1 MQDFAPL
8 TQSLWKGKNPIYFG
22 VIRSKVRPTA
32 VKGAELLGAVD
43 GCTVCIN
50 FPATFK
56 FSPATSKSIDIPGL
70 NGSLCLV
77 KLKYNHYNY
86 ISS

>member
-1 MQDFAPL
+1 L
-8 TQSLWKGKNPIYFG
+8 I
-22 VIRSKVRPTA
+22 
-32 VKGAELLGAVD
+32 GAVD
-43 GCTVCIN
+43 GCTVRIN

-86 ISS
+86 ISY

>member
-1 MQDFAPL
+1 
-8 TQSLWKGKNPIYFG
+8 
-22 VIRSKVRPTA
+22 
-32 VKGAELLGAVD
+32 LLGAVD

-86 ISS
+86 ISY